1 MKGCCSLILKYT
13 KYILTVIQDSALY
26 CDQMTKAITSRA
38 IEMITKQEPAQPK
51 LWSRF
56 QDLLSEA
63 ALEELDRGWQGVF
76 HRMILNQLPIELMAE
91 KFNKYTGRPTKEL
104 YSVCG
109 LLLIMNYFGWTL
121 SQAL

>member
-1 MKGCCSLILKYT
+1 
-13 KYILTVIQDSALY
+13 
-26 CDQMTKAITSRA
+26 
-38 IEMITKQEPAQPK
+38 MITKQEPTQPK

-56 QDLLSEA
+56 QDLLSEV

-76 HRMILNQLPIELMAE
+76 HRMILQQLPIEIMEE
-91 KFNKYTGRPTKEL
+91 KFNKNTGRPTKEL

-121 SQAL
+121 SQARLNYRWIWEFSMR